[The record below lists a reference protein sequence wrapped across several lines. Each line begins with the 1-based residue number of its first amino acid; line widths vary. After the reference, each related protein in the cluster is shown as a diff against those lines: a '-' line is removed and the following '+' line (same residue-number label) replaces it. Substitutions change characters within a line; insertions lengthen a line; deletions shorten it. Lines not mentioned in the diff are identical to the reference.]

1 MWCLKFKFDTYNQ
14 IFFTFKSYFMKVVIL
29 AGGLGTRLMEET
41 EARPKP
47 MVEIGGKPILWHI
60 MKIYETYGFN
70 DFVLCLGYK
79 AHLIKE
85 YFLNYYLYNSDVTIE
100 LEKNTVDVHF
110 SNTESFKVTLVDTGL
125 TTNTAGRIKRIQKY
139 IGDET
144 FMLTYGDGVSDVN
157 ITELVKFHQSHGRL
171 ATLTSIQTPGRF
183 GNIEMDEKGNVD
195 HFVEKPQGDG
205 MWINGGFF
213 VLEPGI
219 FKYLDGDMDEIQWEK
234 KPLIEI
240 ANDGQLAAYK
250 HDGFWK
256 PMDALRDRIELEQL
270 WNSGTAKWKIWQ

>member
-1 MWCLKFKFDTYNQ
+1 
-14 IFFTFKSYFMKVVIL
+14 MKVVIL

-47 MVEIGGKPILWHI
+47 MVEVGGKPILWHI
-60 MKIYETYGFN
+60 MKIYEAYGFN
-70 DFVLCLGYK
+70 NFVLCLGYK
-79 AHLIKE
+79 AQSIKE

-100 LEKNTVDVHF
+100 LERNKVDVHF
-110 SNTESFKVTLVDTGL
+110 SNSESFKVTLVDTGL
-125 TTNTAGRIKRIQKY
+125 TTNTAGRIKRVQKY

-157 ITELVKFHQSHGRL
+157 IKELVKFHKDHGKI
-171 ATLTSIQTPGRF
+171 ATLTTIQTPGRF
-183 GNIEMDEKGNVD
+183 GNIEMNEDGGVKY
-195 HFVEKPQGDG
+195 FVEKPQGDG

-219 FKYLDGDMDEIQWEK
+219 FKYLEGNMDEIQWEK

-240 ANDGQLAAYK
+240 ANDGGLSAYK
-250 HDGFWK
+250 HHGFWK

-270 WNSGTAKWKIWQ
+270 WKSGEAKWKIW

>member
-1 MWCLKFKFDTYNQ
+1 
-14 IFFTFKSYFMKVVIL
+14 MKVVIL

-60 MKIYETYGFN
+60 MKIYEAYGYN

-79 AHLIKE
+79 AQSVKE
-85 YFLNYYLYNSDVTIE
+85 YFLNYYLYNSDVSIDI
-100 LEKNTVDVHF
+100 EKNKVDVHF
-110 SNTESFKVTLVDTGL
+110 SNSESFKVTLVDTGL
-125 TTNTAGRIKRIQKY
+125 KTNTAGRIKKIQKY
-139 IGDET
+139 VDGET

-157 ITELVKFHQSHGRL
+157 ISELVKFHKSHGRL

-183 GNIEMDEKGNVD
+183 GNIEMDENGVVE

-219 FKYLDGDMDEIQWEK
+219 FKYLEDDVEDIQWEN
-234 KPLIEI
+234 KPLKEI
-240 ANDGQLAAYK
+240 ANDDQLAAFK
-250 HDGFWK
+250 HSGFWK
-256 PMDALRDRIELEQL
+256 PMDALRDRIELEAL
-270 WNSGTAKWKIWQ
+270 WSSGEAKWKIW

>member
-1 MWCLKFKFDTYNQ
+1 
-14 IFFTFKSYFMKVVIL
+14 MKVVIL

-60 MKIYETYGFN
+60 MKIYEAYGYN

-79 AHLIKE
+79 AQSIKE

-100 LEKNTVDVHF
+100 LEKNKVDVHF
-110 SNTESFKVTLVDTGL
+110 SNSESFKVTLVDTGL
-125 TTNTAGRIKRIQKY
+125 HTNTAGRIKKIRKY
-139 IGDET
+139 LDNET
-144 FMLTYGDGVSDVN
+144 FMLTYGDGVADINLS
-157 ITELVKFHQSHGRL
+157 ELVRFHKNHKKL
-171 ATLTSIQTPGRF
+171 ATLTTVQTPGRF
-183 GNIEMDEKGNVD
+183 GNIEMNDDGHVD

-219 FKYLDGDMDEIQWEK
+219 FDYLEGDMDDIQWEK

-240 ANDGQLAAYK
+240 ANDGQLSAFK
-250 HDGFWK
+250 HHGFWK

-270 WNSGTAKWKIWQ
+270 WSTGEAKWKIW

>member
-1 MWCLKFKFDTYNQ
+1 
-14 IFFTFKSYFMKVVIL
+14 MKVVIL

-60 MKIYETYGFN
+60 MKIYEAYGFN

-79 AHLIKE
+79 AQSIKE

-100 LEKNTVDVHF
+100 LEKNKVDVHF
-110 SNTESFKVTLVDTGL
+110 SNSESFKVTLVDTGL
-125 TTNTAGRIKRIQKY
+125 TTNTAGRIKKIQKY
-139 IGDET
+139 LDNET
-144 FMLTYGDGVSDVN
+144 FMLTYGDGVADVN
-157 ITELVKFHQSHGRL
+157 LTELVSFHKSHGKL
-171 ATLTSIQTPGRF
+171 ATLTSVQTPGRF
-183 GNIEMDEKGNVD
+183 GNIEMDENGHVD

-219 FKYLDGDMDEIQWEK
+219 FSYLEGDMDEIQWEK
-234 KPLIEI
+234 RPLIEI
-240 ANDGQLAAYK
+240 ANDGELTAYR
-250 HDGFWK
+250 HNGFWK
-256 PMDALRDRIELEQL
+256 PMDALRDRIELEHL
-270 WNSGTAKWKIWQ
+270 WSTGQAKWKIW

>member
-1 MWCLKFKFDTYNQ
+1 
-14 IFFTFKSYFMKVVIL
+14 MKVVIL

-60 MKIYETYGFN
+60 MKIYEAYGYN

-79 AHLIKE
+79 AQMIKE
-85 YFLNYYLYNSDVTIE
+85 YFLNYYLYNSDVSIDVG
-100 LEKNTVDVHF
+100 KNAVDVHF
-110 SNTESFKVTLVDTGL
+110 SNSESFKVTLIDTGL
-125 TTNTAGRIKRIQKY
+125 TTNTAGRIKKIQKY
-139 IGDET
+139 VEGET
-144 FMLTYGDGVSDVN
+144 FMLTYGDGVAD
-157 ITELVKFHQSHGRL
+157 IDIKALVDFHNSHDKM

-183 GNIEMDEKGNVD
+183 GNIEMDEAGAVK

-213 VLEPGI
+213 VLDSGI
-219 FKYLDGDMDEIQWEK
+219 FKYLEGDVENVQWEN
-234 KPLIEI
+234 KPLKEI
-240 ANDGQLAAYK
+240 ANDGQLAAFK
-250 HDGFWK
+250 HSGFWK

-270 WNSGTAKWKIWQ
+270 WSTGQAKWKIW

>member
-1 MWCLKFKFDTYNQ
+1 
-14 IFFTFKSYFMKVVIL
+14 MKVVIL

-60 MKIYETYGFN
+60 MKIYEHYGFN

-79 AHLIKE
+79 SHMIKE

-100 LEKNTVDVHF
+100 LDKNKLDVHF

-125 TTNTAGRIKRIQKY
+125 NTNTAGRIKKIKKY
-139 IGDET
+139 VENET

-157 ITELVKFHQSHGRL
+157 IKDLLNFHIQSGKL

-183 GNIEMDEKGNVD
+183 GNIEMDSFGIVD
-195 HFVEKPQGDG
+195 HFVEKPEGDG

-219 FKYLDGDMDEIQWEK
+219 FEYLNGEMDEIQWEK
-234 KPLIEI
+234 GPLQKI
-240 ANDGQLAAYK
+240 AQNKQLAAFK
-250 HDGFWK
+250 HRGFWK
-256 PMDALRDRIELEQL
+256 PMDALRDRIELENM
-270 WNSGTAKWKIWQ
+270 WNSQSAAWKIWD